1 MRGRVGYR
9 GNQMT
14 DRSNGL
20 AITAAIVLTAG
31 AGLATAQQNSA
42 GRPMAY
48 EKTPLDNAYVTV
60 SRDSAPCAA
69 AAAAKCEDRV
79 ILAMADGV
87 EVKSAG
93 RTKKL
98 KRGQIAVFK
107 AGDSYDAPTGGPFYE
122 VAIKP
127 GHPPVKAPPEH
138 IPPPKNVIVHENA
151 KYFVYLE
158 VLAVGDTRPRHTHS
172 QRVEIRLS
180 NGPMLHQWVWQGD
193 KIAESEPSRVNWREP
208 MIHEVRN
215 IGDAPLRNFILE
227 LVPQK

>member
-1 MRGRVGYR
+1 MIQASAVRAAMCSLFTSVIC
-9 GNQMT
+9 
-14 DRSNGL
+14 
-20 AITAAIVLTAG
+20 ITGAAS
-31 AGLATAQQNSA
+31 QQA
-42 GRPMAY
+42 GRPMQY
-48 EKTPLDNAYVTV
+48 ERTALDNPYVTV
-60 SRDSAPCAA
+60 SRDTAPCAKA
-69 AAAAKCEDRV
+69 ETGKCEDRV
-79 ILAMADGV
+79 ILAMADNV
-87 EVKSAG
+87 EVKNAG
-93 RTKKL
+93 RSKRL

-107 AGDSYDAPTGGPFYE
+107 AGDSYETPTGGPFYE

-127 GHPPVKAPPEH
+127 GHPPVKSPPEH

-151 KYFVYLE
+151 KFFVYLE

-193 KIAESEPSRVNWREP
+193 KITESEPSRVNWREP

-227 LVPQK
+227 FTPAK